1 MQASIVV
8 VFASISC
15 LAIVWPVLP
24 FQAIALGASPQTVTA
39 LFAVDT
45 VMMLLVASLWGH
57 LSDRIGRKP
66 VVVLGLA
73 LALPAY
79 LLMATADSLG
89 MLFASRI
96 VAGLGGATLP
106 VLQAYIAD
114 RTTSDERVSGM
125 AGFNG
130 AYGLAFVIGPLI
142 TNRMSGPEGSDFQAV
157 AYTALGF
164 ALVALCLAMV
174 LIRSE
179 PRTGTQDSDEHDKVR
194 FSWSI
199 YKPLFGTLCFI
210 PLVAI
215 LAVGFVFAELDAT
228 IGLWSDMRL
237 GWDARQLSIVY
248 VISGIAAV
256 TSQLVLVSRLSR
268 WFDEGLVAV
277 AAVAA
282 ILCAFACFV
291 VAPGDVSTG
300 LAMVLFGAGVAT
312 ANTCL
317 ISLISK
323 AAPDAVQGSVIGAT
337 YSALSVTWILGPLW
351 GGFSLETFGPS
362 WPFITGGLLLVAA
375 LLLLSRLPRSV
386 PAITGLQQA
395 TE

>member
-1 MQASIVV
+1 MHASIAV

-24 FQAIALGASPQTVTA
+24 FQAIALGGSPQTVTA

-45 VMMLLVASLWGH
+45 VMMLLVASFWGH

-66 VVVLGLA
+66 VVLLGLA
-73 LALPAY
+73 LAVPAY
-79 LLMATADSLG
+79 LLMATATSLE

-114 RTTSDERVSGM
+114 RTTTDQRVSGM

-142 TNRMSGPEGSDFQAV
+142 TNRMSGPDGGNYHSV
-157 AYTALGF
+157 AYTALVF
-164 ALVALCLAMV
+164 ALLAFCLAAIV
-174 LIRSE
+174 IRRE
-179 PRTGTQDSDEHDKVR
+179 PRGAPQDTHDTVR
-194 FSWSI
+194 FRWSI

-210 PLVAI
+210 PLVGI
-215 LAVGFVFAELDAT
+215 LAVGFVYAELDAT
-228 IGLWSDMRL
+228 IGLWSDMQL

-248 VISGIAAV
+248 ALGGIAAV
-256 TSQLVLVSRLSR
+256 VTQLVLVTRLSR
-268 WFDEGLVAV
+268 WFDEGVVAA

-282 ILCAFACFV
+282 ILGAFACFV
-291 VAPGDVSTG
+291 VVPGSASTG
-300 LAMVLFGAGVAT
+300 VAMVLFGAGVAT

-323 AAPDAVQGSVIGAT
+323 AVADDVQGSVIGAT

-351 GGFSLETFGPS
+351 GGFSLETFGPD
-362 WPFITGGLLLVAA
+362 WPFITGGMLLAAA
-375 LLLLSRLPRSV
+375 LVLLSRLPRAV
-386 PAITGLQQA
+386 PVVSGVQQA
-395 TE
+395 AE